1 MKSVSASAEGDS
13 HTLNLTMITYFKD
26 ELIGL
31 VLLYDD
37 VDGFPQVQLGLV
49 GSIRTRVEGVVDD
62 H

>member
-1 MKSVSASAEGDS
+1 
-13 HTLNLTMITYFKD
+13 MITYFKD

-62 H
+62 HWLLGIRVLVISNIQW